1 MQAKTHQ
8 PDWISHY
15 IVLADGREVPVA
27 RKREWAGSATQQ
39 HKIRLARGERT
50 E

>member
-1 MQAKTHQ
+1 MQAKTQQ

-15 IVLADGREVPVA
+15 IVVDGREVPVA
-27 RKREWAGSATQQ
+27 RKTEWAGSATQQ